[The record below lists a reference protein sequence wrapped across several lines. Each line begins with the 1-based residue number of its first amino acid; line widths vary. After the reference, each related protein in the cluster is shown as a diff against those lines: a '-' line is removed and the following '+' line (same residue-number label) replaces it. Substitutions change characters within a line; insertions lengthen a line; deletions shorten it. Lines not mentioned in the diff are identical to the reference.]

1 MVDRNLSST
10 GHRSGFVGVL
20 GKPNVGK
27 STLINGLVGHKI
39 AAVSQRPQ
47 TTRKRQMGIL
57 SLREPPA
64 QIVFIDT
71 PGFHHPR
78 HKLGELMN
86 QETVDILGESD
97 VILLVVDASQLPDE
111 EDQLL
116 FNLLSRSSLQLPV
129 LLVLNKTDLVQKEMI
144 ENTTSE
150 FQSHLSRALPVA
162 VSATR
167 GDGIGELIQL
177 LLARLPEGEPYFP
190 DDQLTDLFEREL
202 AADLIREAALKILRD
217 EIPHGIAVRID
228 QYTERASSG
237 ALIEATLFV
246 ERESHKPIVI
256 GQGGK
261 MLKAIGTSARKEIEN
276 MSNRKVYLAL
286 NVKVRSNWRND
297 PDVLRRFGYR

>member
-1 MVDRNLSST
+1 MVDHDQSST

-27 STLINGLVGHKI
+27 STLINALVGHKI
-39 AAVSQRPQ
+39 AAVSPRPQ

-57 SLREPPA
+57 TLPEPPA
-64 QIVFIDT
+64 QIIFIDT

-78 HKLGELMN
+78 YKLGELMN
-86 QETVDILGESD
+86 QETVDILDESD
-97 VILLVVDASQLPDE
+97 AILLVVDASKLPDE

-129 LLVLNKTDLVQKEMI
+129 LLVLNKTDLVQKEVM
-144 ENTTSE
+144 ENTTTE

-228 QYTERASSG
+228 QYTERDSSG

>member
-1 MVDRNLSST
+1 
-10 GHRSGFVGVL
+10 
-20 GKPNVGK
+20 
-27 STLINGLVGHKI
+27 
-39 AAVSQRPQ
+39 
-47 TTRKRQMGIL
+47 
-57 SLREPPA
+57 
-64 QIVFIDT
+64 
-71 PGFHHPR
+71 
-78 HKLGELMN
+78 MN
-86 QETVDILGESD
+86 QETVDILDESD
-97 VILLVVDASQLPDE
+97 AILLVVDASELPDE
-111 EDQLL
+111 EDRLI

-129 LLVLNKTDLVQKEMI
+129 LLVLNKTDLVQKEML

-167 GDGIGELIQL
+167 GDGTGELIQL
-177 LLARLPEGEPYFP
+177 LLAKLPEGEPYFP

-237 ALIEATLFV
+237 ALIEATVFV

-261 MLKAIGTSARKEIEN
+261 MLKAIGTAARKEIEN

>member
-1 MVDRNLSST
+1 M
-10 GHRSGFVGVL
+10 
-20 GKPNVGK
+20 
-27 STLINGLVGHKI
+27 
-39 AAVSQRPQ
+39 
-47 TTRKRQMGIL
+47 
-57 SLREPPA
+57 
-64 QIVFIDT
+64 
-71 PGFHHPR
+71 
-78 HKLGELMN
+78 
-86 QETVDILGESD
+86 
-97 VILLVVDASQLPDE
+97 
-111 EDQLL
+111 
-116 FNLLSRSSLQLPV
+116 
-129 LLVLNKTDLVQKEMI
+129 
-144 ENTTSE
+144 ENTTTE

-167 GDGIGELIQL
+167 GDGIGELTQL

-190 DDQLTDLFEREL
+190 GDQLTDLFEREL

>member
-1 MVDRNLSST
+1 MVDHDQSYT

-27 STLINGLVGHKI
+27 STLINALVGHKI
-39 AAVSQRPQ
+39 AAVSPRPQ

-57 SLREPPA
+57 TLPEPPA
-64 QIVFIDT
+64 QIIFIDT

-78 HKLGELMN
+78 YKLGELMN
-86 QETVDILGESD
+86 QETVDILDESD
-97 VILLVVDASQLPDE
+97 AILLVVDASKLPDE

-129 LLVLNKTDLVQKEMI
+129 LLVLNKTDLVQKEVM
-144 ENTTSE
+144 ENTTTE

-228 QYTERASSG
+228 QYTERDSSG

-297 PDVLRRFGYR
+297 PDILRRFGYR